1 MSCGL
6 WHQLGLP
13 PPTPGQ
19 WPPSGSGW
27 GCFSS
32 ATMRL
37 KGPCRASCPLSSLGP
52 FPAPQ
57 PLPPGGFS
65 SGNLQTGFWDLSSSL
80 TPEEHRMKYLLT
92 FLSNSNRVYI
102 HPEGAVPPPLPVP
115 LAPALELL
123 APPLLGGPSSQAGP
137 PLLTLHLRLALH
149 YADPPGLEAFS
160 SPSSPS
166 PGCHP
171 VGACR
176 PAPPP
181 GRGQCRGGRAAHTIF
196 LPHPKGPWTREDP
209 AAWEPVRPLWSDSQ
223 TGKGQTPRA
232 PGPLPTSAPER
243 RLFRRLFWA
252 PSIPKD
258 AACGGSPA
266 HTQPPEPWWADSV
279 LGPAQDAVGARVA
292 VPVLLEMSRA
302 LRPLHQGQPLLRAWE
317 VTRRST
323 SATFIHP
330 LRPFLQPGPHPVS
343 KRLLVS
349 YRKNQHTE
357 TARVWM
363 RPDGRKRAQ

>member
-19 WPPSGSGW
+19 WLPSGPGW
-27 GCFSS
+27 GCFSF
-32 ATMRL
+32 ARMRL

-123 APPLLGGPSSQAGP
+123 APPLLGSPSSQAGP

-266 HTQPPEPWWADSV
+266 HTQPPEPLVGRFCPGTCSGCRGGEGHSPRP
-279 LGPAQDAVGARVA
+279 LRNEQGPASTAPRPASAQGLGGDSEVNQRHLHSPSTPLSPARA
-292 VPVLLEMSRA
+292 PSRQQEA
-302 LRPLHQGQPLLRAWE
+302 SG
-317 VTRRST
+317 
-323 SATFIHP
+323 
-330 LRPFLQPGPHPVS
+330 
-343 KRLLVS
+343 
-349 YRKNQHTE
+349 
-357 TARVWM
+357 
-363 RPDGRKRAQ
+363 